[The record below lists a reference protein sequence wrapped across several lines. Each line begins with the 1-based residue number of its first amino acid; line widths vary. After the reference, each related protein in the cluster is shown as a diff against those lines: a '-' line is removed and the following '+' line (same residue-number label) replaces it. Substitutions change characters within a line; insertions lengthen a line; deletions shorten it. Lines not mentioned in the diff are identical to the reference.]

1 MKKVTLIALI
11 VLVLTSSVM
20 ATEPSRNGW
29 LDCCRQTNNNVSIRF
44 NVVGDAGQDKGFI
57 QIGYMG
63 EEVKNITVNDDIFKS
78 SRVCCDYVFDKNQ
91 CLKCEDEFEKEIG
104 YHKNNKTKIYFIALA
119 AILFFVVIIW
129 LIVKKLKRKNT

>member
-78 SRVCCDYVFDKNQ
+78 SRVCCDYVFD
-91 CLKCEDEFEKEIG
+91 
-104 YHKNNKTKIYFIALA
+104 NKQSHWARSSTAERCPCTKLM
-119 AILFFVVIIW
+119 LH
-129 LIVKKLKRKNT
+129 